1 MTSADQSRR
10 QSCLVFDPSFFPRR
24 IDMTEPLAK
33 QHRTFVT
40 STMCL
45 ALLSLLAAT
54 GCQSPGAAPGL
65 RLPGTPHLPST
76 SSVPTPKVSVGG
88 KGSAVPGVKS
98 ASLSPS
104 AGTSGESQP
113 AVSQPSVSQPIA
125 QVGFVDRLRG
135 NECQSCSPAMVGDTC
150 VSGDCGGSCGACQN
164 VAMPMMPMRYG
175 FDPQEF
181 LCNGGDVPPQAR
193 LQQDDSVVGVAPQ
206 DAIVHYTADSGVVDV
221 QASNR
226 VCLYSPRFGSVRQ
239 VSGAVSGEKSVGL
252 NTTSKPVG
260 PTGINLNVPS
270 LMVGDVHELAHANT
284 ARRVDAVRDRNR
296 GVPVEGI
303 VQPVVAEDVLRI
315 LANLDVI
322 SLTTL
327 NESQIALL
335 QEGALA
341 AQTWMVRDAVEVA
354 IESMR
359 PPELSRVATVEGFT
373 EYDFPDAGRLQII
386 KVADRR
392 DAQQGEEVH
401 FAIHVRNVG
410 DSKVNQVQVI
420 DSLVARLEYVP
431 DSQKCDREA
440 EFDSMPNDVSS
451 TRMTWTLK
459 EPLPVGETALIE
471 FTCRVR

>member
-1 MTSADQSRR
+1 MTSAEQSQRR
-10 QSCLVFDPSFFPRR
+10 NCLVFDNSFFPCRNVM
-24 IDMTEPLAK
+24 IELLAK
-33 QHRTFVT
+33 RHRTFVR
-40 STMCL
+40 STVCVT
-45 ALLSLLAAT
+45 LLSLMTAV
-54 GCQSPGAAPGL
+54 GCQTPGSNKGF

-76 SSVPTPKVSVGG
+76 SSAPTPKVSVGG
-88 KGSAVPGVKS
+88 NGSAVPGMKS
-98 ASLSPS
+98 ASMDP
-104 AGTSGESQP
+104 
-113 AVSQPSVSQPIA
+113 VPSVSADNQPVA
-125 QVGFVDRLRG
+125 QVGFVDRPRLAQPLRG
-135 NECQSCSPAMVGDTC
+135 DDCQACSPAMVGDGC
-150 VSGDCGGSCGACQN
+150 LSGDCGGSCAACEG
-164 VAMPMMPMRYG
+164 VAMPMVTMPMGYG
-175 FDPQEF
+175 VDPQEY

-193 LQQDDSVVGVAPQ
+193 LQQDDSVIGVAPQ
-206 DAIVHYTADSGVVDV
+206 DAIVHYTADSGAVDV

-226 VCLYSPRFGSVRQ
+226 VCLYSPRFGSIRQ
-239 VSGAVSGEKSVGL
+239 VSGAASGEKSVGL
-252 NTTSKPVG
+252 NTATMPVG

-284 ARRVDAVRDRNR
+284 TRRVDAVRDRNR

-303 VQPVVAEDVLRI
+303 VQPVVAADVLRI

-359 PPELSRVATVEGFT
+359 PPELSRVAAVEGFT

-386 KVADRR
+386 KVADRQ

-410 DSKVNQVQVI
+410 DSKVNQVEVI
-420 DSLVARLEYVP
+420 DSLVARLEYVAN
-431 DSQKCDREA
+431 SQKCDRKA
-440 EFDSMPNDVSS
+440 NFDTMPNDVGS
-451 TRMTWTLK
+451 TRMTWTLQ
-459 EPLPVGETALIE
+459 EPIPVGETALIE